1 MSDTITQKQ
10 IKKALDLIG
19 KPKIENIGNKI
30 LKISKSGLIK
40 KAHIA
45 RFGT

>member
-1 MSDTITQKQ
+1 MSDTTTQKQ

-19 KPKIENIGNKI
+19 RPKTKDFGNKTS
-30 LKISKSGLIK
+30 KISKSGLIK
-40 KAHIA
+40 KANTA